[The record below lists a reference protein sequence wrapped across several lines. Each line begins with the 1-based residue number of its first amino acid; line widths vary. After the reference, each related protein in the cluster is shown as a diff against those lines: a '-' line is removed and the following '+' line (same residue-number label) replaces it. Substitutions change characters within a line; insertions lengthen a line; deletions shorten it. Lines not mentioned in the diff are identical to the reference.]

1 MMNVLTYYKKKEGFH
16 VRIFSQLISR
26 AYKWVALFWVAIL
39 IAMAIFAIR
48 LPNLLEG
55 DGFRID
61 GEHEAVM
68 DTVSKQF
75 DMPAETM
82 FVVFDHQ
89 SNDTIKQ
96 TLEEIESLQLTSA
109 IDSPLEDQSLQK
121 EDVAYAMLHFDHETD
136 HMSQI
141 VTDIRATFDGQ
152 DGITLTGASPLSKDI
167 NEASQKDLITAEAI
181 GLPVA
186 IIILLFAFGTV
197 VAALVPLAIGITTVI
212 TSFGI
217 LTFIG
222 EKIDLSIFVLNII
235 PMLGLALS
243 IDFALLFISRYREER
258 AHSSIEDAVKMTIQT
273 AGRSVIFSAFCV
285 FIGLGAMLLIQID
298 LFQNIAIGG
307 MIVVSM
313 AVLTSITLLPSILL
327 LLGNRIDK
335 WQVLKTKKNGTNR
348 WRQFA
353 NSVIKRPVTIT
364 LVAIILL
371 TIAMIPVK
379 NMKLT
384 IPELDALPM
393 SYDSRAAFELMED
406 TFDMKDTSS
415 LYMIAKR
422 AGGWENEDGLN
433 ALKSLEETFEQDQLV
448 EEVTTIFSASDIQ
461 SVEEWNGAMSVPEI
475 AASLDPLVEQFIQE
489 DEVMIPIT
497 LNVEGTSNAAQT
509 WVRDWQKEHPDWSVQ
524 IGGEPRFN
532 QEIFDEIWDKI
543 GLVLTVIIAS
553 TFIILMIAF
562 RSLLIPIKAIL
573 MNVIGLASTFGI
585 LVYIFQYGHFGLPA
599 GTIALIIPVL
609 VFSLVFGLS
618 MDYEVF
624 LISRMQEEYAT
635 SFNNDKATVEGLA
648 TTSKVITSAA
658 LIMIVLTG
666 AFAFTDVM
674 PVKQIGV
681 GIAIAVAIDATII
694 RLLLVPSLMKLF
706 GKWNWWLPF
715 NKGLYRRDN
724 KRFEQKS

>member
-1 MMNVLTYYKKKEGFH
+1 M
-16 VRIFSQLISR
+16 
-26 AYKWVALFWVAIL
+26 
-39 IAMAIFAIR
+39 
-48 LPNLLEG
+48 
-55 DGFRID
+55 D

-96 TLEEIESLQLTSA
+96 TLEEIESLQLTSS

-197 VAALVPLAIGITTVI
+197 VAALVPLAIGIT
-212 TSFGI
+212 
-217 LTFIG
+217 TFIG

-364 LVAIILL
+364 L
-371 TIAMIPVK
+371 
-379 NMKLT
+379 
-384 IPELDALPM
+384 
-393 SYDSRAAFELMED
+393 
-406 TFDMKDTSS
+406 
-415 LYMIAKR
+415 
-422 AGGWENEDGLN
+422 
-433 ALKSLEETFEQDQLV
+433 
-448 EEVTTIFSASDIQ
+448 
-461 SVEEWNGAMSVPEI
+461 
-475 AASLDPLVEQFIQE
+475 
-489 DEVMIPIT
+489 
-497 LNVEGTSNAAQT
+497 
-509 WVRDWQKEHPDWSVQ
+509 
-524 IGGEPRFN
+524 
-532 QEIFDEIWDKI
+532 
-543 GLVLTVIIAS
+543 
-553 TFIILMIAF
+553 
-562 RSLLIPIKAIL
+562 
-573 MNVIGLASTFGI
+573 
-585 LVYIFQYGHFGLPA
+585 
-599 GTIALIIPVL
+599 
-609 VFSLVFGLS
+609 
-618 MDYEVF
+618 
-624 LISRMQEEYAT
+624 
-635 SFNNDKATVEGLA
+635 
-648 TTSKVITSAA
+648 
-658 LIMIVLTG
+658 
-666 AFAFTDVM
+666 
-674 PVKQIGV
+674 
-681 GIAIAVAIDATII
+681 
-694 RLLLVPSLMKLF
+694 
-706 GKWNWWLPF
+706 
-715 NKGLYRRDN
+715 
-724 KRFEQKS
+724 